1 MVIAAT
7 NASVSTAASNAVTSG
22 SNAASTA
29 ETNATAAGQLAGLN
43 AATSASNAQTTANSA
58 LNGVTAINNT
68 TSSLENPTTFT
79 PTSAA
84 GSGNGLHLGS
94 DKMGYIFDSTWK
106 TYMDNSGNFYL
117 GGDSNGALSWNN
129 STDQLVITGSIFAEN
144 GIFSGVVSGSQIQGG
159 NITIGGGNFA
169 VNSDGFLSA
178 SDASIGG
185 TINSTDATL
194 GAAWIVDADRNYF

>member
-1 MVIAAT
+1 M
-7 NASVSTAASNAVTSG
+7 
-22 SNAASTA
+22 
-29 ETNATAAGQLAGLN
+29 E
-43 AATSASNAQTTANSA
+43 
-58 LNGVTAINNT
+58 
-68 TSSLENPTTFT
+68 P
-79 PTSAA
+79 
-84 GSGNGLHLGS
+84 
-94 DKMGYIFDSTWK
+94 
-106 TYMDNSGNFYL
+106 
-117 GGDSNGALSWNN
+117 LSWNN

-194 GAAWIVDADRNYF
+194 GEHG